1 MVINEVATPLIAEP
15 VRLKKSSLA
24 CSPREI
30 WKSRSIRPRSLS
42 SIYYMG
48 ACGHIVVTILLSIR
62 VLSIPAV
69 LPALA
74 FRACEASGLRIE
86 GLG

>member
-62 VLSIPAV
+62 VLSIPV
-69 LPALA
+69 A